1 MSYFYVLLG
10 GQKVIDV
17 DFNPS
22 MSGYIGIAK
31 FIMELTV
38 HFERFV
44 ILVINCIGSIGTG
57 MV

>member
-38 HFERFV
+38 HFERLV
-44 ILVINCIGSIGTG
+44 ILVMNCIGSIRTG

>member
-1 MSYFYVLLG
+1 MSYFNVLLG
-10 GQKVIDV
+10 GKEVIDV

-22 MSGYIGIAK
+22 MSGYISIAK

-38 HFERFV
+38 HLER
-44 ILVINCIGSIGTG
+44 LVFLVMNCIGSIRTG

>member
-1 MSYFYVLLG
+1 MSYFNVLLG
-10 GQKVIDV
+10 GKEVIDV

-22 MSGYIGIAK
+22 MSGYISIAK

-38 HFERFV
+38 HFER
-44 ILVINCIGSIGTG
+44 LVFLVMNCIGSIRTG

>member
-10 GQKVIDV
+10 DQKVIDV

-38 HFERFV
+38 NFKRLVFFV
-44 ILVINCIGSIGTG
+44 MNCIGSIGTG